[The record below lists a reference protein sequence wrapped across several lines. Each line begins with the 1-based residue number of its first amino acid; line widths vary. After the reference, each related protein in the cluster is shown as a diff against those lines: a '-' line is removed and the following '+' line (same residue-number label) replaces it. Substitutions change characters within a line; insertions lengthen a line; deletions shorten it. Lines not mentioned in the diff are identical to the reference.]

1 MQANLRTKIIGGIA
15 IAGTVIIVATIAGVV
30 FRPKPPN
37 LTTPIQTIPV
47 ADSSN
52 SQLPLQNVDLFFCG
66 TTSLALVREKREL
79 PLSEDMTER
88 LKQIINELLTGST
101 GGLKNTIPKGTEF
114 HQVYIDKQSIAYLDF
129 SRRLSDAHIGGTTA
143 EMLTVES
150 ILRTVGANFPQQ
162 IKKVQILI
170 EGQEVDTIAGHV
182 DISKPFALT
191 PESRPRERE
200 TPVEHE
206 TSTDTTEAQGEK
218 KSE

>member
-15 IAGTVIIVATIAGVV
+15 IAGTVIIAATIAGVV

-37 LTTPIQTIPV
+37 PTTPIQTIPV
-47 ADSSN
+47 VDSSN

-66 TTSLALVREKREL
+66 TTSRALVREKREL

-101 GGLKNTIPKGTEF
+101 GGLRNTIPKGTEL

-143 EMLTVES
+143 EMLTVEA
-150 ILRTVGANFPQQ
+150 ILRTVAANFPQQ

-170 EGQEVDTIAGHV
+170 EGQEVNTIAGHV

-200 TPVEHE
+200 APVEP
-206 TSTDTTEAQGEK
+206 EAADAKGEQGEK
-218 KSE
+218 KGE